1 VAGLERRVAEA
12 DAQTRFRSNK
22 NRVKAGRPV
31 ASNEQIL
38 SEALAEFRKKI
49 DRKIK
54 KAKRTDR
61 A

>member
-1 VAGLERRVAEA
+1 MAGLERRVAEA

-22 NRVKAGRPV
+22 NRVKSGPAP
-31 ASNEQIL
+31 SNEQIL

-54 KAKRTDR
+54 RVKRTDR